1 MLVELIWGEIVER
14 LVEAPGFVAVVPG
27 DEGVLEPA
35 EVGGQIVDVKR
46 VNGAQPLSVF
56 TQAIDDLLKDGGAAK
71 AERD

>member
-35 EVGGQIVDVKR
+35 EVGGQIVDVVELVVVRAKR
-46 VNGAQPLSVF
+46 AF
-56 TQAIDDLLKDGGAAK
+56 DAA
-71 AERD
+71 